1 MSSTINVEKARWQ
14 PAQKVIQDF
23 SFTVILLVMT
33 RYRRERELGCR
44 EPSRGERTGTVPE
57 GTGRE
62 LETIFLNI
70 GNGREPGT
78 DLKNTKD

>member
-1 MSSTINVEKARWQ
+1 
-14 PAQKVIQDF
+14 
-23 SFTVILLVMT
+23 MT
-33 RYRRERELGCR
+33 RYRRERELRCR

>member
-1 MSSTINVEKARWQ
+1 
-14 PAQKVIQDF
+14 
-23 SFTVILLVMT
+23 MT
-33 RYRRERELGCR
+33 RYRRERELRCR

-62 LETIFLNI
+62 LETIFFNI